1 MQVLTLDK
9 DALDASAAR
18 LAELVEADAPRGGF
32 DAIVGV
38 RRGGSIVCDA
48 FCRHFPASGYALRAD
63 VALQRPSTKRKSRVV
78 GKILRAL
85 PLPVLD
91 LLRMGESGLLAMKH
105 RCRRRPPAA
114 QVSLPEALRL
124 MLKRQKIPEILIIDD
139 AIDSGDTLFGVI
151 HSLKEVNPRAVAKVA
166 VVTVTTR
173 RPRVDADY
181 HLYHNR
187 TLIRFP
193 WSDDYKK

>member
-9 DALDASAAR
+9 EALDSCAAGLAAQVAAR
-18 LAELVEADAPRGGF
+18 MPRGGF

-48 FCRHFPASGYALRAD
+48 FCRHFPSADYALRAD
-63 VALQRPSTKRKSRVV
+63 VSLQRPSTKRR
-78 GKILRAL
+78 GRLAARILRAL
-85 PLPVLD
+85 PLPMLD
-91 LLRMGESGLLAMKH
+91 LLRMAESGLLALRH
-105 RCRRRPPAA
+105 RCGRKRPAA
-114 QVSLPEALRL
+114 QVLLPEALRL
-124 MLKRQKIPEILIIDD
+124 RLEHATAPEILIIDD

-151 HSLKEVNPRAVAKVA
+151 NSLKEVNPRAKAMVA
-166 VVTVTTR
+166 VVTVTTS
-173 RPRVDADY
+173 RPRVDADF